1 MDIPIETF
9 IFFGGGRTYGGFH
22 KWGGPK
28 IDGFIR
34 DNPSINGWSGTLLW
48 DAPRIKAVEM
58 SCGFFFSF
66 VSGVGGTGGASWRA
80 GNEWKCRLT
89 PAEFRKETI
98 WHVDTH
104 IDPAEKMGAP
114 KFDGF
119 LIVFF
124 SD

>member
-1 MDIPIETF
+1 MDDLGVPYF
-9 IFFGGGRTYGGFH
+9 
-22 KWGGPK
+22 KV
-28 IDGFIR
+28 
-34 DNPSINGWSGTLLW
+34 
-48 DAPRIKAVEM
+48 VEM

-66 VSGVGGTGGASWRA
+66 VSGVGGTGSASWRA

-104 IDPAEKMGAP
+104 IDPAEKMGTP

-119 LIVFF
+119 LIVVF